1 MPQICSFF
9 TIVMSLKYIFLVVLI
24 SAFAFISFMPSDEAI
39 DQFPEVAKVALRDA
53 GNTLLL
59 TNKDSTSL
67 ILPIIEID
75 KGLYQLSF
83 QSELFIN
90 PDELV
95 DVISKTFESYDISYD
110 YRVEVIQCKD
120 HEVAYSYQVNEHI
133 EKSIIPCSERD
144 LPLDCYMVNVRFL
157 KEEYIVATS
166 KAPLYALVAVGFIAF
181 GLFYVKEKPS
191 KGVDLNFTEIGDYK
205 FYADK
210 NKLVKGTIEISL
222 SAKECELLRVLTR
235 HINDVVKR
243 EILIKEVWEDH
254 GVVVGR
260 SLDTF
265 ISKLRKKFSGDDR
278 VNIVGVHGV
287 GYKLEVV

>member
-1 MPQICSFF
+1 
-9 TIVMSLKYIFLVVLI
+9 MSLKYIFLVVLI